1 MTRGGHRV
9 GAGRPKGTTGAYK
22 EPNERAKKVCLY
34 LYDDEIPYIKGIIK
48 RLHEQKRQQQK
59 EPTQ

>member
-1 MTRGGHRV
+1 MTRGGKRE
-9 GAGRPKGTTGAYK
+9 GSGRKKGIK
-22 EPNERAKKVCLY
+22 KPPEQLAKKVCLY

-48 RLHEQKRQQQK
+48 RLHEQKRQQK